1 MARLADVE
9 RDQLP
14 LDQRRFHDAV
24 RAIRRRPISGPFI
37 VTMNGC
43 PDLAARFAH
52 LGHYF
57 HARGQADESIVPIR
71 LRAFVSLVGSRAL
84 DAPYEWAAWVN
95 WALDAGIP
103 QSTVDA
109 IREGKL
115 PQELTA
121 DEVLVAEL
129 CSQMLAAGNGVDDAT
144 FQSALQRFGAQGLVE
159 LVVTLGYFAMIAL
172 PLNAFE
178 IEMSAAQMK
187 QRKAFAPLP
196 VGGSPWEEV
205 QTSADARLPWRRADS
220 GPRLVPIQS
229 HADLAPGDQHFFDR
243 IVRTRGWIAPV
254 YEVLLHSPD
263 VAERIACIG
272 EFFLYQT
279 LLPAAPKTLAWLVT
293 AREFGCAYTWSAGV
307 CAGLAAGLDSQ
318 LLEGI
323 EHGRTPEHASDQQ
336 KVVIA
341 FCRQLL
347 RGNHRVSD
355 AIYRATVDSLGL
367 PATIQLAT
375 AAGYVAMMSL
385 VADAFAIP
393 PAADETKPAL

>member
-1 MARLADVE
+1 VE

-24 RAIRRRPISGPFI
+24 QAIRRRPISGPFI
-37 VTMNGC
+37 VTMNGS

-144 FQSALQRFGAQGLVE
+144 FQRALQRFGAQGMVE

-205 QTSADARLPWRRADS
+205 QTSADARLPWPCADS

-243 IVRTRGWIAPV
+243 VVRTRGWIAPV

-272 EFFLYQT
+272 EFFLYQS
-279 LLPAAPKTLAWLVT
+279 LLPAAPKALAWLVT
-293 AREFGCAYTWSAGV
+293 ARELACAYTWSAGV
-307 CAGLAAGLDSQ
+307 CAASSAGLDSQ
-318 LLEGI
+318 LIEAI
-323 EHGRTPEHASDQQ
+323 EHGRTLAHASGEQ
-336 KVVIA
+336 KVVVA

-355 AIYRATVDSLGL
+355 AIYRAAVDSLGL

-385 VADAFAIP
+385 IAHAFAIRP
-393 PAADETKPAL
+393 SADETMPAL